1 MRKRNMI
8 AGLFLLGLSLPVFGQ
23 FTQEEVAER
32 EYWEEFLRKA
42 KVVKSRQLDVSEAVT
57 SPWVL
62 TLERD
67 GVTRKALWKNPE
79 GFQNGYV
86 EGWEWEIA
94 AYRLD
99 KYLGLNMVPPT
110 VEKRVWGERGSCQL
124 WIESEMSLKKKN
136 REKIATPQYVVRN
149 WNRAMGLQRGFDNL
163 IANEDRHQGNYLIT
177 KDWRIILI
185 DHSRTFRVSKEFTQ
199 KLIFT
204 EDHPD
209 GDLSMRWMSRSF
221 VERIKTLNEDAIK
234 EAVGRYLTGKE
245 RRAVLTRRDLILQEI
260 DKIIAK
266 YGEEE
271 VLYD

>member
-1 MRKRNMI
+1 MC
-8 AGLFLLGLSLPVFGQ
+8 LSLLGIFSLSFGQ
-23 FTQEEVAER
+23 FTQNDIVER
-32 EYWEEFLRKA
+32 EKWEEFLRKA
-42 KVVKSRQLDVSEAVT
+42 KVVKSRQLDASEAIT

-67 GVTRKALWKNPE
+67 GVTRKALWKNPD

-110 VEKRVWGERGSCQL
+110 VEKRVWGKRGSCQL

-136 REKIATPQYVVRN
+136 RENIATPQDKIEN
-149 WNRAMGLQRGFDNL
+149 WNKAMSLQRGFDNL

-204 EDHPD
+204 KNHPD
-209 GDLSMRWMSRSF
+209 GDLRMRWLPRAF
-221 VERIKTLNEDAIK
+221 VEKIKTLDDKQIK
-234 EAVGRYLTGKE
+234 DAVGRYLTGKE
-245 RRAVLTRRDLILQEI
+245 RKAVLSRRDLLLTEI
-260 DKIIAK
+260 DNLIARF
-266 YGEEE
+266 GEEN